1 MPRDD
6 FIRVASLKET
16 DDVIGG
22 RTDSMQSAPPAILFA
37 KIEPK
42 SKSVHAIGRKSNEL

>member
-1 MPRDD
+1 MPRND

-16 DDVIGG
+16 ENVIVG
-22 RTDSMQSAPPAILFA
+22 RPDSMRSVPPVILFA

-42 SKSVHAIGRKSNEL
+42 SKSVHAIGRRSNEL